1 MTELTYKLIIIINK
15 GVFMS
20 INLPG
25 SEYNIDTSNLPDPTW
40 IMNRANYTQ
49 AGRYSVVDSKDNC
62 FKRFA
67 GGIAD
72 IIIAIGRAA
81 ISPLTMLT
89 SSKRALFDV
98 ISLPVVIIRSL
109 AMLPGSSKVQD
120 CFNDF
125 QSGLA
130 KHCTDISY
138 GAKNK
143 TDRTASY

>member
-1 MTELTYKLIIIINK
+1 MLELTYKLIIINK
-15 GVFMS
+15 EVFMS
-20 INLPG
+20 TNLPG
-25 SEYNIDTSNLPDPTW
+25 SEYNMRTSNLQDPAW

-49 AGRYSVVDSKDNC
+49 TGRYSVVDSKDNC
-62 FKRFA
+62 LKRFA
-67 GGIAD
+67 GGIVD

-120 CFNDF
+120 CFNAF
-125 QSGLA
+125 QSSLA

-138 GAKNK
+138 GAKNT
-143 TDRTASY
+143 TDRTTTY